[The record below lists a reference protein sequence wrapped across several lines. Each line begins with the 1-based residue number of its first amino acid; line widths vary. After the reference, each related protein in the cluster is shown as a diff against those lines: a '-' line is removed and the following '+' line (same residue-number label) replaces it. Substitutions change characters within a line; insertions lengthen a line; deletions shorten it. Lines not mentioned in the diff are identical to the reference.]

1 MKIHKRKSLGISSVR
16 VKVPGTPFL
25 TDPEQSPEQLARF
38 PERHLLG
45 MCSHREGLRGAARCM
60 LASLAGSLP
69 VTWVALAKVRIKAR
83 FSSSDSA
90 DSTVLGSL
98 RKRVNCGWTS
108 ELPSA
113 VMSLSAVLSTLK
125 AGTQLTHTLVDPS
138 AEL

>member
-1 MKIHKRKSLGISSVR
+1 MYW
-16 VKVPGTPFL
+16 
-25 TDPEQSPEQLARF
+25 LAF
-38 PERHLLG
+38 PERHLLS
-45 MCSHREGLRGAARCM
+45 MCSHSDLRGTAQCLLM
-60 LASLAGSLP
+60 SLAGSLP

-108 ELPSA
+108 ELPKA

-125 AGTQLTHTLVDPS
+125 AGTHMYVS
-138 AEL
+138 RSNCRVMNM